1 MRCSKWSTTC
11 GLVLAIGGGL
21 LLLSGCAE
29 PPAEAESGESGPA
42 QVEVIEGSEVSRVT
56 LTPEAA
62 ERLGVTTTAVVEE
75 QVAAQP
81 GAVGGAVERKVIP
94 YGALLYDNTGATW
107 AYTTVEPLVFIRESV
122 TIDYIEGDQV
132 VLVDG
137 PSTGTD
143 VVTLGAAELFGAEL
157 GLGQ

>member
-1 MRCSKWSTTC
+1 MRPSKWSTA
-11 GLVLAIGGGL
+11 GPLIIMLSGGL
-21 LLLSGCAE
+21 LLSSCAD
-29 PPAEAESGESGPA
+29 PPAEADFGESGPA

-56 LTPEAA
+56 LTLEAA

-81 GAVGGAVERKVIP
+81 GTVGSAVERKVIP

>member
-1 MRCSKWSTTC
+1 MRPSKWSTA
-11 GLVLAIGGGL
+11 GPLIIVLSGGL
-21 LLLSGCAE
+21 LLSSRAD
-29 PPAEAESGESGPA
+29 PPADADSGESGPA
-42 QVEVIEGSEVSRVT
+42 QVEAIEGSEVSRVT

-81 GAVGGAVERKVIP
+81 GTVGGAVERKVIP

>member
-1 MRCSKWSTTC
+1 MRCGRWSTTC

-21 LLLSGCAE
+21 LLSGCAE
-29 PPAEAESGESGPA
+29 PPAEADTSGSGPA
-42 QVEVIEGSEVSRVT
+42 LVEAIEGSDVSSVT
-56 LTPEAA
+56 LTSDAA
-62 ERLGVTTTAVVEE
+62 ERLDLTTTPVVDE
-75 QVAAQP
+75 QVATAP
-81 GAVGGAVERKVIP
+81 GAVGASVERKVIP